1 MAQTLLRIA
10 SRARLLRGIDG
21 RFYASVP
28 EGDRAE
34 CHELRSSRFGRW
46 LTRAYRQ
53 EGNQILYPDLIRRV
67 VGLLEAEA
75 EQAGALETAYLRV
88 GGGDTGSTGR
98 STYYLDLGDRSRR
111 AIAIGPGCW
120 RLVDRPSVHFRR
132 PDGFAALPTPSR
144 DGSVDLLRKYTNI
157 TDAEFPLLVAWLTA
171 ALRPVGPY
179 PVLNLVGEQGSA
191 KSTLARVARLLI
203 DPHASP
209 LRAEPE
215 SRRDLMVGA
224 LNNWLLAFDNLSAL
238 PSWLSDGLCRL
249 ATGGAFAARKLYDD
263 DQEHHFSAQRPVIL
277 NGISELPRR
286 GDLID
291 RSLFLNLPPIPNSQ
305 RQYEE
310 DLWAAFQADAPRL
323 LGGLLDAVA
332 GGLRLL
338 PEIQLASRPRMAD
351 FARWGEAVAQARG
364 QAPGTFLQAY
374 LLNRCL
380 ASMTAVDDSPVA
392 RGVIELVARLGSWT
406 GPASELLVLLRELIR
421 DPLADAKRWPK
432 SPIWLS
438 EQLRRAAPQLR
449 TCGVIVTFLRRRAG
463 REIRIERDKLT
474 VTAPS

>member
-1 MAQTLLRIA
+1 VRIA
-10 SRARLLRGIDG
+10 SRTRLLRGIDG

-34 CHELRSSRFGRW
+34 CHELRSCRFGRW
-46 LTRAYRQ
+46 LTRAYHQ
-53 EGNQILYPDLIRRV
+53 EGNRILYPEIIRRV
-67 VGLLEAEA
+67 VGLLEAKA
-75 EQAGALETAYLRV
+75 EHAGALETAYLRV
-88 GGGDTGSTGR
+88 GGGDTGSTGI
-98 STYYLDLGDRSRR
+98 STYYLDLGDHSRR
-111 AIAIGPGCW
+111 AIAIGPGHW
-120 RLVDRPSVHFRR
+120 HLVDRPHVHFRR

-144 DGSVDLLRKYTNI
+144 DGSIDLLRKYANVA
-157 TDAEFPLLVAWLTA
+157 DAEFPLLVAWLTA

-209 LRAEPE
+209 MRAEPE

-224 LNNWLLAFDNLSAL
+224 RNNWLLAFDNLSAL
-238 PSWLSDGLCRL
+238 PGWLSDGLCRL

-263 DQEHHFSAQRPVIL
+263 DQEHHFSACRPVIL
-277 NGISELPRR
+277 NGISELARR

-291 RSLFLNLPPIPNSQ
+291 RSLFLNLPPIPDSR

-310 DLWAAFQADAPRL
+310 ELWVAFEADAPRL
-323 LGGLLDAVA
+323 LGGLLEAVA

-338 PEIQLASRPRMAD
+338 PEIQLSSRPRMAD
-351 FARWGEAVAQARG
+351 FVRWGEGVAQALG
-364 QAPGTFLQAY
+364 QAPGVFLTVY
-374 LLNRCL
+374 LHNRHL
-380 ASMTAVDDSPVA
+380 ASMTAVEDSPVA
-392 RGVIELVARLGSWT
+392 RGVLELVARCGSWK
-406 GPASELLVLLRELIR
+406 GPASALLVLLRELIQ
-421 DPLADAKRWPK
+421 DPLADVNRWPK

-449 TCGVIVTFLRRRAG
+449 TCGVLVTFHRRKAC
-463 REIRIERDKLT
+463 REIRIEREKLT
-474 VTAPS
+474 ATAPS